1 MTRFNEYERIRKL
14 KKGWNI
20 SHKYSTILLNNLEKV
35 DLKMIMSIYGS
46 FITHLKSQKINY
58 KDKEK
63 YIECWKTMIN
73 TYNNSFKSQYIDY
86 KKINTSIKQLN
97 YVTHINQ

>member
-46 FITHLKSQKINY
+46 FITHLKSQNINH

-73 TYNNSFKSQYIDY
+73 TYNNSFKTEYIDY

>member
-46 FITHLKSQKINY
+46 FITHLKSQNINH

-73 TYNNSFKSQYIDY
+73 TYNNSFKTQYIDY